1 METKPPEKK
10 GILRKIKENV
20 DDHDEQMQILGAMVR
35 LGVVIWSG
43 FIITLNYVELPMVK
57 KTGASSDITFVAS
70 IFTGA
75 LATFGL
81 STGNKKSKRQTKT
94 MKIVKPP
101 TGFWL
106 ETQLTPDMMRYL
118 WSQINKATI
127 NAKNRLVGHIT
138 SSLSVPDTEGIFT
151 PYILNQCHHQKLT
164 DKTVLSM
171 NMWVNFQRKYEFNPL
186 HKHSGLLSFVIW
198 MKIPYNFEDEKTAR

>member
-20 DDHDEQMQILGAMVR
+20 DDHDEQMAVLGAIVR

-43 FIITLNYVELPMVK
+43 LIITLNYVELPMVK

-81 STGNKKSKRQTKT
+81 STGSKKSKED
-94 MKIVKPP
+94 KPK
-101 TGFWL
+101 
-106 ETQLTPDMMRYL
+106 Q
-118 WSQINKATI
+118 
-127 NAKNRLVGHIT
+127 
-138 SSLSVPDTEGIFT
+138 
-151 PYILNQCHHQKLT
+151 
-164 DKTVLSM
+164 
-171 NMWVNFQRKYEFNPL
+171 
-186 HKHSGLLSFVIW
+186 
-198 MKIPYNFEDEKTAR
+198 